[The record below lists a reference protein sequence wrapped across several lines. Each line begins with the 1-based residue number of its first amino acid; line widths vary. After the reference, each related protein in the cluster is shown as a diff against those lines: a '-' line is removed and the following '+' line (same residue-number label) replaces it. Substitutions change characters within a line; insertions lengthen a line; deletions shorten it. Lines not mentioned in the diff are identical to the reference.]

1 MQLEA
6 AEVRAAQQRLRNE
19 LGEEAQVGARDRDRG
34 AAIEAAAEHGQ
45 PRERAAL
52 LVGEQTPR
60 LVDDRSQAAVPL
72 RDVAHRRGEEVDVAL
87 DLVRDLGA
95 GEHGHP
101 RGGELDAERHAVDE
115 PADAERLRPCV
126 IEGEARYDLSGPL
139 DEQAH
144 CRGARVAVVRKAE
157 TLDVEHPLTLD
168 VEPLPRRRQE
178 LDVRCA
184 LDHLAQKPGALD
196 QMLEVVEHEQR
207 GALAEVVEQLVLRR
221 EAAVRAVDGELDRLG
236 DGRREEVRR
245 GDGGERDEV
254 DAVWVAVDAAS
265 GGLQGEPG
273 LAGPARA
280 DKREQAASRVIQQ
293 PVDRFELRRTA
304 DERRS
309 WQREILH
316 ARLDRLEQ
324 REVGGEPVDLELV
337 DALRRA
343 QVLEPVHAQVAHN
356 RVHERARR
364 LRQEHLPA
372 VADGGDPR
380 APVYVE
386 PDVTLLGQP
395 RLAGVQP
402 HPHADRPVGQRALAV
417 SGGGDGVRG
426 AGEGDE
432 ERVTLCIDLD
442 ARMVGERGA
451 ESAPML
457 LQRLPVIVAEPVYQP
472 RRALHVGEQQRHDT
486 RRKIAHHHTIM
497 ERHRSAVQQTQP
509 KRAPRTPAR
518 HCSTTPVTAAAH
530 SFDRTVRPASIPG
543 WSPYTRTDLVLRPSP
558 AGCSRSAAT
567 EGAHPARAHR
577 CARILAASPHE
588 F

>member
-1 MQLEA
+1 M
-6 AEVRAAQQRLRNE
+6 
-19 LGEEAQVGARDRDRG
+19 
-34 AAIEAAAEHGQ
+34 
-45 PRERAAL
+45 
-52 LVGEQTPR
+52 
-60 LVDDRSQAAVPL
+60 PL

-101 RGGELDAERHAVDE
+101 GSGELDAERHAVDE
-115 PADAERLRPCV
+115 PADAERLRCV
-126 IEGEARYDLSGPL
+126 VDGEARHDLSGPF

-144 CRGARVAVVRKAE
+144 CGGAPVVVVRKAE

-168 VEPLPRRRQE
+168 VEPLSRRRQK

-184 LDHLAQKPGALD
+184 LDHLAQKPGAFD

-207 GALAEVVEQLVLRR
+207 RALAEVVEQLVLRR
-221 EAAVRAVDGELDRLG
+221 EAVVRAVDGELDRLG

-280 DKREQAASRVIQQ
+280 DKREQAAPRVIQQ
-293 PVDRFELRRTA
+293 PVDRFELRHA
-304 DERRS
+304 SDERRS

-324 REVGGEPVDLELV
+324 REVAGEPVDLELV
-337 DALRRA
+337 DALRCA
-343 QVLEPVHAQVAHN
+343 QVLEAVHTQVAHN
-356 RVHERARR
+356 RVHERMGR

-380 APVYVE
+380 APMYVE
-386 PDVTLLGQP
+386 ADVSLLAQP
-395 RLAGVQP
+395 RLAGMQP

-417 SGGGDGVRG
+417 GSGGDGVRG

-457 LQRLPVIVAEPVYQP
+457 LQRLPVIVAEPVQQP
-472 RRALHVGEQQRHDT
+472 RRALHVREQQRHDT
-486 RRKIAHHHTIM
+486 RRKIAHHHAIM
-497 ERHRSAVQQTQP
+497 ERHGSAVQQTQP
-509 KRAPRTPAR
+509 KREPWTRKQRAVA
-518 HCSTTPVTAAAH
+518 TAN
-530 SFDRTVRPASIPG
+530 SQRRV
-543 WSPYTRTDLVLRPSP
+543 
-558 AGCSRSAAT
+558 
-567 EGAHPARAHR
+567 
-577 CARILAASPHE
+577 
-588 F
+588 